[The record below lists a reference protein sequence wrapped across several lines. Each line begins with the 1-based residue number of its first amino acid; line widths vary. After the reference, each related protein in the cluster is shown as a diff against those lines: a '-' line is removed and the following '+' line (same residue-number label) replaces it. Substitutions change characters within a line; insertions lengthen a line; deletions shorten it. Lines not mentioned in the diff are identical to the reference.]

1 MNSRKDEIKLLI
13 LTYILCIALF
23 GNLAILTDPIDKKA
37 IYMGVIVGIVVLISH
52 FVIRKFYPKGDKF
65 LLIFSSILSIIGI
78 AIIYRLKADEG
89 VKQIIW
95 FVLGI
100 IVYCI
105 FVILVPNIN
114 MVAKYKYVFLAGV
127 LILMP
132 LAPIFGRESYGAK
145 NWVYIGPAGFQPSE
159 FGKLLLVF
167 YLAAEFLNYKLEDNW
182 KDHIKTLIIPTVV
195 SMFSIGCLVLQR
207 DLGSALI
214 FFGVIIV
221 MLYVGTTKKKYV
233 AISLGLFSCGA
244 LVSYKLFSHV
254 QARVQIWLDPFG
266 DPDGKG
272 YQIVQG
278 LYAISSGGM
287 FGSGLGRGYAGTFV
301 PVCTSDYVYAAI
313 CEEFGMIFGIG
324 VMLLFFLL
332 FYRGIRG
339 AFITKNRFS
348 QLVAVGL
355 SSMIAFQTLVIIG
368 GIFTVIP
375 LTGITLPFVSYG
387 GSSML
392 TIFFALAVLQKVSEE
407 A

>member
-1 MNSRKDEIKLLI
+1 MSSRKDEIKLLI
-13 LTYILCIALF
+13 LTYALCAALF
-23 GNLAILTDPIDKKA
+23 GNLAVLTDPIDKKA
-37 IYMGVIVGIVVLISH
+37 IYMGIIIGIVVLISH
-52 FVIRKFYPKGDKF
+52 FVVRKFYPKGDKF

-78 AIIYRLKADEG
+78 AMIYRLKPDEG
-89 VKQIIW
+89 EKQIVW
-95 FVLGI
+95 FIAGI
-100 IVYCI
+100 VVYIVFI
-105 FVILVPNIN
+105 IAVPNIN

-127 LILMP
+127 IVLMP
-132 LAPIFGRESYGAK
+132 LAFIFGRESYGAK
-145 NWVYIGPAGFQPSE
+145 NWVYLGPMSFQPSE
-159 FGKLLLVF
+159 FGKILLVF
-167 YLAAEFLNYKLEDNW
+167 YLAAEFLNYKLEDDG
-182 KDHIKTLIIPTVV
+182 KTHIKMLIAPALV
-195 SMFSIGCLVLQR
+195 SMYSIGCLVLQR

-233 AISLGLFSCGA
+233 AISLGLFAMGSVVA
-244 LVSYKLFSHV
+244 YKLFSHI
-254 QARVQIWLDPFG
+254 QLRVQIWLNPWG
-266 DPDGKG
+266 DPADKG
-272 YQIVQG
+272 YQLVQG

-287 FGSGLGRGYAGTFV
+287 LGSGLGRGYTKDFV

-368 GIFTVIP
+368 GIFAVIP

>member
-1 MNSRKDEIKLLI
+1 MSSRKDEIKLLI
-13 LTYILCIALF
+13 LTYVLCAALF
-23 GNLAILTDPIDKKA
+23 GNLAILSDPIDKKA
-37 IYMGVIVGIVVLISH
+37 VYMGVIICIVVLISH

-78 AIIYRLKADEG
+78 AIIYRLKPDEG
-89 VKQIIW
+89 TKQIIW
-95 FVLGI
+95 FIAGI
-100 IVYCI
+100 IIYSV
-105 FVILVPNIN
+105 FVIVVPNIN
-114 MVAKYKYVFLAGV
+114 GLVKYKYIFLAGV
-127 LILMP
+127 IVLMP
-132 LAPIFGRESYGAK
+132 LAALFGKESYGAK
-145 NWVYIGPAGFQPSE
+145 NWVYIGPVGFQPSE
-159 FGKLLLVF
+159 FGKILLVF
-167 YLAAEFLNYKLEDNW
+167 YLAAELINYKLEDSG
-182 KDHIKTLIIPTVV
+182 KEHIKKLVIPAAVA
-195 SMFSIGCLVLQR
+195 MYAIGFLVIQR

-214 FFGVIIV
+214 FFGVIV
-221 MLYVGTTKKKYV
+221 AMLYVGTTKKKYV
-233 AISLGLFSCGA
+233 FISLGLFSVGA
-244 LVSYKLFSHV
+244 VISYKLFSHV
-254 QARVQIWLDPFG
+254 QQRVAIWLDPWA
-266 DPDGKG
+266 DAADKG

-287 FGSGLGRGYAGTFV
+287 FGTGLGRGYTADFV

-355 SSMIAFQTLVIIG
+355 SCMIAFQTLVIIG
-368 GIFTVIP
+368 GIFAVIP

-392 TIFFALAVLQKVSEE
+392 TIFFALGVLQKVSEE